1 VDLSQY
7 HGKRICV
14 LLHAAGRTVPA
25 CGLASYE
32 QDDLLG
38 GVLRI
43 KLDSPAGSEVADVV
57 DLLISE
63 SQWNGEITTECELD
77 CDFCFIPA
85 SAPSS
90 D

>member
-1 VDLSQY
+1 VDLSRY
-7 HGKRICV
+7 HGKRICI
-14 LLHAAGRTVPA
+14 LLDAVGRQVPA

-38 GVLRI
+38 RVLHI
-43 KLDSPAGSEVADVV
+43 KLDRPAGSDAADVV
-57 DLLISE
+57 DLFIAE
-63 SQWNGEITTECELD
+63 SQWNGEITTECDVD